1 MDATVANKTS
11 TLTVR
16 TLRMILFELAD
27 QQMTIEQFR
36 KKLYDMEEQDKA
48 VEINSA
54 IWWNLDLA

>member
-1 MDATVANKTS
+1 MNATVANKTS
-11 TLTVR
+11 TMTVR

-54 IWWNLDLA
+54 FWWNQGIE